1 MSEKLCL
8 QWNEFRDNIKNV
20 FGILR
25 EGYDFA
31 DVTLACEDGQQVE
44 AHKVILASSSPFF
57 KKLLGRN
64 KQPHP
69 IIFMR
74 RVKYDDLVAL
84 VEFLYSGEA
93 NICQDS
99 LDSFFAIA
107 EELQLK
113 GLTSNKKEK
122 CEANNKKPEM
132 ISPAIFTTIE
142 KETSSK
148 RPILEQT
155 PMALPTEV
163 SVDLLGLEDRVMSN
177 MKNLN
182 NLYFF
187 VFHPKVKSLIEKSE
201 NKIDGRGFALRCKAC
216 GKEGRDIVIKGR
228 KIKNRFNQNLLPKN
242 QK

>member
-1 MSEKLCL
+1 MFLWFTLPIIHSLHACCPAASMKHVTRIDLHIVQSIIAIVLKFIWLFQFTHSNMSEKLCL
-8 QWNEFRDNIKNV
+8 QWNEFHDNIKNV
-20 FGILR
+20 FAILR
-25 EGYDFA
+25 EEYDFA

-74 RVKYDDLVAL
+74 GVKYDDLVAL

-122 CEANNKKPEM
+122 SEANNEKPET
-132 ISPAIFTTIE
+132 IPPAIFTRIE

-148 RPILEQT
+148 RQIVERTPI
-155 PMALPTEV
+155 ALPTEV
-163 SVDLLGLEDRVMSN
+163 SVDLLNLEDRVMSN
-177 MKNLN
+177 MKNMN
-182 NLYFF
+182 NF
-187 VFHPKVKSLIEKSE
+187 
-201 NKIDGRGFALRCKAC
+201 
-216 GKEGRDIVIKGR
+216 
-228 KIKNRFNQNLLPKN
+228 
-242 QK
+242 

>member
-1 MSEKLCL
+1 M
-8 QWNEFRDNIKNV
+8 
-20 FGILR
+20 
-25 EGYDFA
+25 
-31 DVTLACEDGQQVE
+31 
-44 AHKVILASSSPFF
+44 ILASSSPFF

-74 RVKYDDLVAL
+74 GVKYDNLVAL

-93 NICQDS
+93 NIYQDS

-113 GLTSNKKEK
+113 GLTSSKKEK
-122 CEANNKKPEM
+122 SGANNGKPET
-132 ISPAIFTTIE
+132 ILPAIFTRIE

-148 RPILEQT
+148 TQIVERT
-155 PMALPTEV
+155 PLALPTEV
-163 SVDLLGLEDRVMSN
+163 SVDLLNLEDRVMSN
-177 MKNLN
+177 LKNMN

-187 VFHPKVKSLIEKSE
+187 LFHPKVKSLIEKSE

-216 GKEGRDIVIKGR
+216 GKEGRDNVIKGK
-228 KIKNRFNQNLLPKN
+228 KIKIKFYQKNL
-242 QK
+242 

>member
-8 QWNEFRDNIKNV
+8 QWNEFHDNIKNV

-44 AHKVILASSSPFF
+44 AHKVVLASSSPFF

-74 RVKYDDLVAL
+74 GVKYSNLVAL

-93 NICQDS
+93 NICQDN

-107 EELQLK
+107 VELQLK
-113 GLTSNKKEK
+113 GLASSKKEK
-122 CEANNKKPEM
+122 SEANNGKPET
-132 ISPAIFTTIE
+132 ILPATFTRIE

-148 RPILEQT
+148 TQIVERTPI
-155 PMALPTEV
+155 ALPTEV
-163 SVDLLGLEDRVMSN
+163 SVDLLNLEDRVMSN
-177 MKNLN
+177 MKNMN
-182 NLYFF
+182 NF
-187 VFHPKVKSLIEKSE
+187 
-201 NKIDGRGFALRCKAC
+201 
-216 GKEGRDIVIKGR
+216 
-228 KIKNRFNQNLLPKN
+228 
-242 QK
+242 

>member
-8 QWNEFRDNIKNV
+8 QWNDFQDNIKSA
-20 FGILR
+20 FGNFR
-25 EGYDFA
+25 GDKDFA
-31 DVTLACEDGQQVE
+31 DVTLVCEDGQQVE

-64 KQPHP
+64 KQIHP

-74 RVKYDDLVAL
+74 GVKYDNLVAL
-84 VEFLYSGEA
+84 VGFFYSGEA

-113 GLTSNKKEK
+113 GLTSNKTEK
-122 CEANNKKPEM
+122 SEANNDKPET
-132 ISPAIFTTIE
+132 ISPAILTRIE
-142 KETSSK
+142 KDPSSK
-148 RPILEQT
+148 RPIVERTPIALQT
-155 PMALPTEV
+155 EDSMDPL
-163 SVDLLGLEDRVMSN
+163 DLEDRVMSN

-187 VFHPKVKSLIEKSE
+187 CFSSKGEIFDREERKQNQRPWICSQMQSLWK
-201 NKIDGRGFALRCKAC
+201 RGQGYCYKRQ
-216 GKEGRDIVIKGR
+216 E
-228 KIKNRFNQNLLPKN
+228 N